1 MFTNNYIL
9 NLDTKGRI
17 NIPVKFK
24 EILDSKY
31 SDTLFITKRSNHLVA
46 YPQAEWDIL
55 ANQVRQLPSLKKEVI
70 QFKRLF
76 LGSAQE
82 VFVKHGRILIPPNFR
97 SHAEINKEVVVVGL
111 DNTFE
116 IWSKDRWNEFFQDN
130 QESLD
135 DLGDKLAS
143 LGEKLANN

>member
-1 MFTNNYIL
+1 M
-9 NLDTKGRI
+9 
-17 NIPVKFK
+17 VK
-24 EILDSKY
+24 Y
-31 SDTLFITKRSNHLVA
+31 NDTLFITKRSNQLVA

-55 ANQVRQLPSLKKEVI
+55 ANQVRQLSSLKKEVI

-116 IWSKDRWNEFFQDN
+116 MWSKDRWDEFFQDN